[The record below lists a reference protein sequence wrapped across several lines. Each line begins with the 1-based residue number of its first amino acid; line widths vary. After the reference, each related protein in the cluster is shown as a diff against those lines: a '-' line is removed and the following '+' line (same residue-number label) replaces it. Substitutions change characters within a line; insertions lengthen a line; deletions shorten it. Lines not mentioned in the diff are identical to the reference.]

1 MGQAYVIGAVLG
13 NAVNAITKWQ
23 VCLYNVGIYCDH
35 KFIHQY
41 DSEDTGCG
49 TSTLLTVHM
58 LPRIGMATLLAFDS
72 HIAKNRNVD
81 STGC

>member
-23 VCLYNVGIYCDH
+23 VCPYNVSIYCDH

-41 DSEDTGCG
+41 GSEDTGCG

-58 LPRIGMATLLAFDS
+58 LPRIGTATLLAFDS
-72 HIAKNRNVD
+72 HIAKNQNVD